1 MKQVLM
7 FSVLVGF
14 MANSAMADKYTVH
27 TNNCNPDAMRAMLDD
42 AVRSHRAVVTTVV
55 CDAEPVRIN
64 NENRTYARYTD
75 TADYSSVPVV
85 DCVPGPIIDENGCLN
100 CR

>member
-14 MANSAMADKYTVH
+14 MAGSAMADKYTVH

-55 CDAEPVRIN
+55 CDAEPVRVN
-64 NENRTYARYTD
+64 DNRAYVQNTV
-75 TADYSSVPVV
+75 DYSSIPIV
-85 DCVPGPIIDENGCLN
+85 DCVPGPIVDENCCLN

>member
-1 MKQVLM
+1 MKKVLM

-55 CDAEPVRIN
+55 CDAPAVTARV
-64 NENRTYARYTD
+64 NENRVYDQNYV
-75 TADYSSVPVV
+75 DYSSVPVV

>member
-1 MKQVLM
+1 MKKLLM
-7 FSVLVGF
+7 FSVLACGVSFGAF
-14 MANSAMADKYTVH
+14 ADKYTVH

-55 CDAEPVRIN
+55 CEKPVVVTRV
-64 NENRTYARYTD
+64 NETRVYDQNYV
-75 TADYSSVPVV
+75 DYSSVPVV
-85 DCVPGPIIDENGCLN
+85 DCVPGPIIDKNGCLN

>member
-1 MKQVLM
+1 MKKILV
-7 FSVLVGF
+7 FSVLGILV
-14 MANSAMADKYTVH
+14 ANSAMADKYTVH

-55 CDAEPVRIN
+55 CDAEPVRVN
-64 NENRTYARYTD
+64 DNRVYVENTI
-75 TADYSSVPVV
+75 DYSSIPIV
-85 DCVPGPIIDENGCLN
+85 DCVPGPIVDENCCLN

>member
-1 MKQVLM
+1 MKKILV
-7 FSVLVGF
+7 FSVLGIL
-14 MANSAMADKYTVH
+14 AAGSAFADKYTVH
-27 TNNCNPDAMRAMLDD
+27 TNNCNPEAMRATLDN

-55 CDAEPVRIN
+55 CDAPAVTARV
-64 NENRTYARYTD
+64 NENRVYDQNYV
-75 TADYSSVPVV
+75 DYSSVPVV